1 MTNNR
6 IFKKGNAFVAG
17 ALFFAIMFFLPR
29 IIIAQSLLDSLH
41 PIELKSVGVTW
52 TCQDGEEIFSVT
64 NVSEDD
70 IRRKAGNGSVNN
82 IFDLVP
88 SMVTTSDAGTGVGY
102 TYMRIRGIDQTRI
115 NVTLNGI
122 ALNDAESQGSW
133 LVNLPDLGQKTQH
146 VEIQRGVGTSTNGAA
161 AFGATMNFSTL
172 EPAEKPFLEFNSAA
186 GSFYT
191 FRNTV
196 TASTGRIKDRFSAAV
211 SYSNILSKGFIDRSS
226 ANLNSLFFTADYKML
241 SKDKTKSY
249 GKLRFNFL
257 YGKEKTGLAWN
268 GVPYDSLSTNR
279 RYNNCGEYY
288 DAAGNRHYY
297 ENETDNYNQNHF
309 QLFYTGYNKPS
320 ARDRLRYDIGAH
332 FTRGIGYYEQFK
344 DDKAFSGYGLPNVY
358 HGTDTIFESDLI
370 TRKYLDN
377 YLYGL
382 TFTIN
387 QNLNRNK
394 TIDGKTKIRLW
405 NWTLGGDIKQ
415 YDGKHYGTIIWAEHA
430 DSILVNT
437 HWYDGT
443 GTKTQGNIFATMSFS
458 SAHIYTYL
466 DLQYRLIYYNI
477 TGINDE
483 LVDVGQKHLWHF
495 FNPKAGINYS
505 WNDKKK
511 HTHALYL
518 AFAVSH
524 REPTRS
530 DLTDADKENR
540 PKPERLYDIEA
551 GYRVTG
557 KQFAFNAN
565 AYFMYYDNQLVL
577 TGEISNTGAA
587 LMTNAKKSFRTGVEL
602 IARYQPVRWFT
613 WNINATFSHNKI
625 IDYTDF
631 IDDWDNGGQRRH
643 ELGTRTIS
651 FSPAIVASNDF
662 TFTPVSDFN
671 ISFITKFVSKQYLD
685 NSQDENLII
694 KPYCVSNLQFDY
706 TLHTGAI
713 ADIGFFFHIN
723 NIFNHK
729 YINNGWRYKWYE
741 GDEINYS
748 SGYFPQAGINFFGGI
763 RLKFQ

>member
-1 MTNNR
+1 
-6 IFKKGNAFVAG
+6 
-17 ALFFAIMFFLPR
+17 
-29 IIIAQSLLDSLH
+29 
-41 PIELKSVGVTW
+41 
-52 TCQDGEEIFSVT
+52 
-64 NVSEDD
+64 
-70 IRRKAGNGSVNN
+70 
-82 IFDLVP
+82 
-88 SMVTTSDAGTGVGY
+88 
-102 TYMRIRGIDQTRI
+102 
-115 NVTLNGI
+115 
-122 ALNDAESQGSW
+122 
-133 LVNLPDLGQKTQH
+133 
-146 VEIQRGVGTSTNGAA
+146 
-161 AFGATMNFSTL
+161 
-172 EPAEKPFLEFNSAA
+172 
-186 GSFYT
+186 
-191 FRNTV
+191 
-196 TASTGRIKDRFSAAV
+196 
-211 SYSNILSKGFIDRSS
+211 
-226 ANLNSLFFTADYKML
+226 
-241 SKDKTKSY
+241 
-249 GKLRFNFL
+249 
-257 YGKEKTGLAWN
+257 
-268 GVPYDSLSTNR
+268 
-279 RYNNCGEYY
+279 
-288 DAAGNRHYY
+288 
-297 ENETDNYNQNHF
+297 
-309 QLFYTGYNKPS
+309 
-320 ARDRLRYDIGAH
+320 
-332 FTRGIGYYEQFK
+332 
-344 DDKAFSGYGLPNVY
+344 
-358 HGTDTIFESDLI
+358 
-370 TRKYLDN
+370 
-377 YLYGL
+377 
-382 TFTIN
+382 
-387 QNLNRNK
+387 
-394 TIDGKTKIRLW
+394 
-405 NWTLGGDIKQ
+405 
-415 YDGKHYGTIIWAEHA
+415 
-430 DSILVNT
+430 
-437 HWYDGT
+437 
-443 GTKTQGNIFATMSFS
+443 MSFS

-495 FNPKAGINYS
+495 FTAYLYIASEAGSLTAECEVTEAGGVLLLTVEDGAVYAFNPKAGINYS

-729 YINNGWRYKWYE
+729 YISNGWRYKWYE